1 MSDGFIHGPATYL
14 GKVSNDTL
22 SFSYTT
28 QSDDNA
34 DLIDF
39 SHIEL
44 NGAIL
49 KKSDGSD
56 IDTDIKDGLFSSK
69 HKIGMDTVV
78 DLSITLNGL
87 REQPPPPDTPNPGP
101 GPWLI
106 NGSLYPVIEV
116 NGRDIEGFS
125 YKLVSSSEDC
135 KKDGGFTTVHAKSV
149 TLDMSKESAGPK
161 YLCALGKV
169 SSGFIKP
176 LESGASE
183 YPWYYDNTIPNIVN
197 VTAPDGDDIY
207 KESETITVRLEFS
220 ETVNL
225 TNPSSLQLSFVN
237 DLDSTVTGNAQY
249 DSGDGTKFLNFEYL
263 VQAGDNSS
271 QLNVKE
277 LLLNGAEI
285 KDLAGNSADIYI
297 SNTALQKN
305 NTVKIDTLAPRVID
319 IDTLSPS
326 GYYSAGEKIE
336 IEVKFSEVVKVVGS
350 PELVFTTDSYNNTP
364 LQHASYSRQ
373 AADMKSIHFEYVVQ
387 ANDNHAGIDIAS
399 ISLTPNSIDILD
411 LAGNQMNPIFD
422 ADLLSKNKQISF
434 INFTDIDLSLK
445 NSNGDL
451 DDFDRFNDNSLT
463 LEVTG
468 TNKFRYKV
476 VSNPAA
482 CDIDSSY
489 LQSSSNPMTLTFSS
503 SSNELVVICVSPVLD
518 NGLKSL

>member
-1 MSDGFIHGPATYL
+1 MFTNYTQGGAKHENTHNRLFLLCSISCSDDLQYQYPNESPSQGSGNTDPGGDQGTGDDDTVGGPLPPGPPINDSDISSISTTVTKRYLAEADSIEFTVKFSSDITITGGTPELVFKDMSDGFIHGPATYL
-14 GKVSNDTL
+14 GKISSDTM

-28 QSDDNA
+28 QLDDNA
-34 DLIDF
+34 YLIDF

-44 NGAIL
+44 NGASL

-87 REQPPPPDTPNPGP
+87 REQLPPPDTPNPGP

-220 ETVNL
+220 ETVKL

-297 SNTALQKN
+297 SSSALQQN
-305 NTVKIDTLAPRVID
+305 NTVKIDTLAPSVID
-319 IDTLSPS
+319 IDSLAS

-350 PELVFTTDSYNNTP
+350 PELVFTTDSYN
-364 LQHASYSRQ
+364 
-373 AADMKSIHFEYVVQ
+373 
-387 ANDNHAGIDIAS
+387 
-399 ISLTPNSIDILD
+399 
-411 LAGNQMNPIFD
+411 
-422 ADLLSKNKQISF
+422 
-434 INFTDIDLSLK
+434 
-445 NSNGDL
+445 
-451 DDFDRFNDNSLT
+451 
-463 LEVTG
+463 
-468 TNKFRYKV
+468 
-476 VSNPAA
+476 
-482 CDIDSSY
+482 
-489 LQSSSNPMTLTFSS
+489 
-503 SSNELVVICVSPVLD
+503 
-518 NGLKSL
+518 